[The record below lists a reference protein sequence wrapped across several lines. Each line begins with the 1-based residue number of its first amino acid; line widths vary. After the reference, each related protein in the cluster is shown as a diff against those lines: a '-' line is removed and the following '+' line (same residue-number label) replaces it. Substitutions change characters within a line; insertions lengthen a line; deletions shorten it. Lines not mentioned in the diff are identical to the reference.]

1 MDNYSLLT
9 INLSV
14 MFAITGMVDTRPSI
28 LSRVHYLHFAMLLSG
43 VCVIAIVAIS
53 LMSKPRTPNQV
64 KN

>member
-1 MDNYSLLT
+1 MSLIGYVTLR
-9 INLSV
+9 LL
-14 MFAITGMVDTRPSI
+14 FTGMVDTRPSI

-64 KN
+64 EN